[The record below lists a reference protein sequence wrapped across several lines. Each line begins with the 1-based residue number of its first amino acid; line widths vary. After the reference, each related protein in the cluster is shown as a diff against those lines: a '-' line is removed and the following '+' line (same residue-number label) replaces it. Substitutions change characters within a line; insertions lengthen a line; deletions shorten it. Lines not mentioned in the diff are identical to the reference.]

1 MPLLLRTV
9 SMEQK
14 VLAAEQEQ
22 VVNTR
27 NTKSLPTTLEQR
39 NESDSEQPPFSLTTN
54 ETVNAPPPTPST
66 PPLKRQESFLLS
78 ENQINLELNQS
89 HLNNSSS
96 SNDSIKS
103 KKSQHSSPVSYQL
116 DEMSNDAEGL
126 VNLNFL
132 GEKKFKNKKS
142 EENKSFQHDY

>member
-1 MPLLLRTV
+1 
-9 SMEQK
+9 MEQK
-14 VLAAEQEQ
+14 VLAAEKEQ

-39 NESDSEQPPFSLTTN
+39 NESESEQPPFSLTTN
-54 ETVNAPPPTPST
+54 EPINPPPPTPST
-66 PPLKRQESFLLS
+66 PPLKRQESLLLS
-78 ENQINLELNQS
+78 EHQINLEFSQS
-89 HLNNSSS
+89 HLNNTSS

-116 DEMSNDAEGL
+116 DEMNNGNNDGEGL